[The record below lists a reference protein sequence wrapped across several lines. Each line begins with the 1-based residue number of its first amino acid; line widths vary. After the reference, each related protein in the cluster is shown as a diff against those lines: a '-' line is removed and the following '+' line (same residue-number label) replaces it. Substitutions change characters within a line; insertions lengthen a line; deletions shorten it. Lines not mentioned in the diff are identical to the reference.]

1 MPKLT
6 KPFCEGVK
14 PPDAGSKIHW
24 DGGHDSAIK
33 GYGLRVTASGVKA
46 FIAQGRVKGKAVIV
60 TVGRFPT
67 ITEDQARRKARAV
80 LQQMFDGTDPRDV
93 KRTEEAAKVTLR
105 EVATAYINRPGM
117 LKASTKI
124 EMERHIEKVFAK
136 WKDRPIASLTPSE
149 CRKRFEDYAANGLH
163 GKRGAPVQATI
174 AFTTLR
180 TLWNWARN
188 EYRKADGTSIM
199 KGENPV
205 MNLKMDMKKKAGKPR
220 DRRVELEHVGA
231 FWVWLQGER
240 CKAHERFARA
250 AIDLAMME
258 LLTGG
263 RESECA
269 GLRWSNV
276 NLDDKDPTKCWW
288 HIEDPKNDNPVT
300 LPLSRQAADVL
311 RLRRAE
317 DDGNFV
323 FASWGKM
330 GHITD
335 ARAPL
340 RRFAK
345 HIGMEGLS
353 DHDLRRTFVH
363 IGAEGCDLDV
373 AKLDLLTNHKPKSVT
388 ERHYLRTGDLRG
400 YHRVVQTIG
409 DFVEQKAAIAAGEN
423 VVELPARA

>member
-6 KPFCEGVK
+6 KPFCETVK
-14 PPDAGSKIHW
+14 PPASGFKIHW
-24 DGGHDSAIK
+24 DGGHDSAVK

-46 FIAQGRVKGKAVIV
+46 FVAQSRVKGKAVIV

-67 ITEDQARRKARAV
+67 YTEDQARRKARTII
-80 LQQMFDGTDPRDV
+80 QQMFEGIDPRDA
-93 KRTEEAAKVTLR
+93 KRTDEAAKVTLR

-136 WKDRPIASLTPSE
+136 WKDRPIASIAPAE
-149 CRKRFEDYAANGLH
+149 CRKRFEEYAEHGLH
-163 GKRGAPVQATI
+163 GKGPAPVQATI

-180 TLWNWARN
+180 TLWNWAQA

-199 KGENPV
+199 LGENPV
-205 MNLKMDMKKKAGKPR
+205 ANLRKDMKKKAGKPR
-220 DRRVELEHVGA
+220 DRRVELEHVGI
-231 FWVWLQGER
+231 FWNWLQDER
-240 CKAHERFARA
+240 GKAYDRFARA

-269 GLRWSNV
+269 SLEWRNV
-276 NLDDKDPTKCWW
+276 NLDDTDPTKCWW
-288 HIEDPKNDNPVT
+288 FIEDPKNDNPVT

-311 RLRRAE
+311 RARRRE
-317 DDGNFV
+317 DKGQFV
-323 FASWGKM
+323 FASRGRT
-330 GHITD
+330 GHIVD

-345 HIGMEGLS
+345 HIGMPGLS
-353 DHDLRRTFVH
+353 DHDLRRSFVH
-363 IGAEGCDLDV
+363 VGAEGCDLDV
-373 AKLDLLTNHKPKSVT
+373 AKLALLTNHKPQTVT
-388 ERHYLRTGDLRG
+388 ERHYLKTGDLRG
-400 YHRVVQTIG
+400 YHRIVQAIG
-409 DFVEQKAAIAAGEN
+409 DFVEQRAAVAASEN
-423 VVELPARA
+423 VMELAKRA